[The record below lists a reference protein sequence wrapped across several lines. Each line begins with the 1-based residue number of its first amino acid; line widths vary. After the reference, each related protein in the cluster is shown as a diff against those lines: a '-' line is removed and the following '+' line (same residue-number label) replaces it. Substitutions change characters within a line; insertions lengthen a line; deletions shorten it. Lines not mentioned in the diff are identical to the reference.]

1 MMWQTPAE
9 EAGRSE
15 TPAISA
21 PGLLL
26 NPSREQNK

>member
-1 MMWQTPAE
+1 MMCQVPAE

-15 TPAISA
+15 TSAISA

-26 NPSREQNK
+26 NLKPGAK